1 MKKENLI
8 IIGGTGFIGFNIIQ
22 KFIKKKFFNILSLS
36 SKKPPKQRK
45 LKTVNYIVCDILKKK
60 KLEKLLKKKKID
72 YIINLAGYVD
82 HKNKV
87 KTYKSHYVGCKNLI
101 QIFKKKKIKRF
112 IQLGSSVEYG
122 FKKSPQR
129 ESYKVNTKNLKSTYG
144 KAKLNATNL
153 LMETFKKENFPAVV
167 LRLYIAYGP
176 HQSINRFI
184 PEVINSC
191 LKNNEFNCSHGQQI
205 RDFIYIN
212 DLVDLIYKCLKIK
225 NLDGNI
231 FNVGSGRQK
240 IVKNVINSIIKKTSG
255 GKPNFGK
262 IKLRKD
268 EPLKLYPDI
277 SKIKKYLN
285 WKPKISFDKGLDKT
299 IKYYRNAS

>member
-1 MKKENLI
+1 MKKKRILI
-8 IIGGTGFIGFNIIQ
+8 TGGTGFIGYYLAKKCLSKKWSVVSFSKNTP
-22 KFIKKKFFNILSLS
+22 KKARYLKNVKYLKGNLSIKKDLNVLTENFDYV
-36 SKKPPKQRK
+36 
-45 LKTVNYIVCDILKKK
+45 VNLG
-60 KLEKLLKKKKID
+60 
-72 YIINLAGYVD
+72 GYVD

-87 KTYKSHYVGCKNLI
+87 KTYKSHYIGCKNLI
-101 QIFKKKKIKRF
+101 EIFKKKKIKRF

-129 ESYKVNTKNLKSTYG
+129 ESHTVNTKNLKSTYG
-144 KAKLNATNL
+144 KAKLSATNS
-153 LMETFKKENFPAVV
+153 LMKTFKKENFPVIV

-191 LKNNEFNCSHGQQI
+191 VKNNEFNCSHGQQV
-205 RDFIYIN
+205 RDFIYIK
-212 DLVDLIYKCLKIK
+212 DLVDLIYKCLRVKD
-225 NLDGNI
+225 LDGNI
-231 FNVGSGRQK
+231 FNVGSGGQK

-255 GKPNFGK
+255 GKPKFGK

-299 IKYYRNAS
+299 IKYYRNA

>member
-1 MKKENLI
+1 MKK
-8 IIGGTGFIGFNIIQ
+8 
-22 KFIKKKFFNILSLS
+22 
-36 SKKPPKQRK
+36 
-45 LKTVNYIVCDILKKK
+45 VNYIICDILKKR
-60 KLEKLLKKKKID
+60 KLETLLKKKKID
-72 YIINLAGYVD
+72 YVINLAGYVD

-87 KTYKSHYVGCKNLI
+87 KTYKSHYIGCKNLI
-101 QIFKKKKIKRF
+101 EIFKKKKIKRF

-129 ESYKVNTKNLKSTYG
+129 ESHTVNTKNLKSTYG
-144 KAKLNATNL
+144 KAKLSATNL
-153 LMETFKKENFPAVV
+153 LMKTFKKENFPVIV

-191 LKNNEFNCSHGQQI
+191 LKNNEFNCSHGQQV
-205 RDFIYIN
+205 RDFIYIK
-212 DLVDLIYKCLKIK
+212 DLVDLIYKCLRVK
-225 NLDGNI
+225 NLNGNI

-255 GKPNFGK
+255 GKPKFGK

-299 IKYYRNAS
+299 IKYYRNA